1 MEKKELMKRYGLFL
15 LGLFVN
21 SFGVSFITKAE
32 LGTSPISSI
41 PFTLSLGF
49 VPTLGEFTV
58 VFSLVLIGL
67 QILLLGKKF
76 KKIQLLQIPV
86 SILFGYFIDMT
97 MVLLVGL
104 QPTSYIMKMAA
115 LLAGCVILGLGV
127 YLEVAANVVMLP
139 GEAFVK
145 AVTQR
150 FHTEFGISKVCFDAS
165 MAVIAGLTSL
175 LLFHELNGVREG
187 TLIAAILVGLIAKR
201 FGKILRPFISQWVP
215 ADARGPAAE

>member
-1 MEKKELMKRYGLFL
+1 MEKKELIKRYGLFL

-49 VPTLGEFTV
+49 VPTLGEFTI
-58 VFSLVLIGL
+58 VFSLFLIGM

-76 KKIQLLQIPV
+76 RKIQLLQIPV

-97 MVLLVGL
+97 MGLLAGL
-104 QPTSYIMKMAA
+104 QPSSYIMKMAA

-145 AVTQR
+145 AVTVR
-150 FHTEFGISKVCFDAS
+150 FHTEFGVSKVCFDAS
-165 MAVIAGLTSL
+165 MAVIAGLLSL

-201 FGKILRPFISQWVP
+201 FGTVLRPFVSQWFP
-215 ADARGPAAE
+215 AEARETAAE